1 LSLGNPP
8 CACSSLRAISARAN
22 SCKDLGSAK
31 RIQETPL
38 RITTR
43 THLRYL
49 NTNLLDSIMRCKR
62 RVLLCLNETQSR
74 IGYGC
79 AIWATWAIWPYP
91 CLTCLTAI
99 AIVSIV
105 SGFVKIHCLQL
116 HLLLQVFQHLLFL
129 FFGLAWWDDEKR
141 IKIYWDILRYIKMI
155 PRQSKTLRYIS
166 SVFACRFWSKK
177 QVGFGL
183 HPHAWMHTQK
193 VRKSRLVHTV
203 RTHKHTHTAVHI
215 VFQST
220 VYPPFVGDSPFQL
233 LCQCCSL
240 TVRFKKL
247 WIEHHGGHGVQK
259 RGQNHLW

>member
-1 LSLGNPP
+1 
-8 CACSSLRAISARAN
+8 
-22 SCKDLGSAK
+22 
-31 RIQETPL
+31 
-38 RITTR
+38 
-43 THLRYL
+43 
-49 NTNLLDSIMRCKR
+49 MRCKR

-91 CLTCLTAI
+91 CPTCLTAI

-141 IKIYWDILRYIKMI
+141 IKIYWDIFRLFL
-155 PRQSKTLRYIS
+155 PVVFDQKTGWFRIAPTR
-166 SVFACRFWSKK
+166 VDAHAKSKK
-177 QVGFGL
+177 ITDGT
-183 HPHAWMHTQK
+183 HSTHTQ
-193 VRKSRLVHTV
+193 T
-203 RTHKHTHTAVHI
+203 HTHS
-215 VFQST
+215 ST
-220 VYPPFVGDSPFQL
+220 HSFPVYPPFVGDSPFQL

-259 RGQNHLW
+259 RGQNHLWKAWKSYIHN